1 MEALSVRGALE
12 LLDRAGRVEQRVVI
26 GTVPVRI
33 GRAYDNDLIVDDIH
47 ADAHHAEAIVGDD
60 GVPIV
65 RDLGSVNGLRRA
77 NARGRVDAI
86 TLDRECTFTIGGATI
101 RFRPANY
108 ATNAAQPMRSAGVFA
123 HSALWAA
130 IALIACLVATASEA
144 VLGSS
149 ERFNGLQFL
158 NAILVPLIV
167 ILVWS
172 ALWSLVGRLLV
183 HHARFLGHVAIVSFG
198 LFLGSVLTFVLSLFA
213 FSFSLDTFAGWIG
226 TITAFIA
233 MTLVFSG
240 HLRLATRLRS
250 RSALIAGICAAV
262 LIAGSFRVTH
272 MVGMQHFSPAP
283 RNAVTLAP
291 PAWRLRSPEST
302 DSFYAKTQ
310 SLVDE
315 LRDEAPLKTS
325 AQK

>member
-1 MEALSVRGALE
+1 MEAMSVRGALE
-12 LLDRAGRVEQRVVI
+12 LLDRAGRVEQRVVV
-26 GTVPVRI
+26 GAAPVRI

-60 GVPIV
+60 GVPVV
-65 RDLGSVNGLRRA
+65 RDLGSVNGLHRA
-77 NARGRVDAI
+77 GARARVDAI
-86 TLDRECTFTIGGATI
+86 TLDRECAFAIGGATI

-108 ATNAAQPMRSAGVFA
+108 ATAAAQPMRRAGVFA
-123 HSALWAA
+123 HTAAWAA

-144 VLGSS
+144 LLGSS
-149 ERFNGLQFL
+149 EHFNGLQFL
-158 NAILVPLIV
+158 NAVLVPLIV

-172 ALWSLVGRLLV
+172 ALWSLVGRLLA

-250 RSALIAGICAAV
+250 RSALIAGVCAAV

-272 MVGMQHFSPAP
+272 LVGMQHFSPAP
-283 RNAVTLAP
+283 RGAVTLAP
-291 PAWRLRSPEST
+291 PSWRLRSPEST
-302 DSFYAKTQ
+302 DAFYAKTQ
-310 SLVDE
+310 SLVDQ
-315 LRDEAPLKTS
+315 LHDEAPLKAPT
-325 AQK
+325 QK